1 MPSLERSG
9 SFQRSSEQEARP
21 TSPLNETLARLE
33 QAVAEIHDSE
43 TFRRY
48 LDAQS
53 RFHTYSPS
61 NALLV
66 LLQRPDATRVAGY
79 VTWQQLGRQVRKGER
94 GIRIVVPM
102 RRRKRAEDT
111 EEDDESRVYFG
122 SGTVFALDQ

>member
-9 SFQRSSEQEARP
+9 PFQRSPDQETRP

-53 RFHTYSPS
+53 RFHSYSWA
-61 NALLV
+61 NVMLILLA
-66 LLQRPDATRVAGY
+66 RPDATRVAGY
-79 VTWQQLGRQVRKGER
+79 VTWQKLGRQVRKGER
-94 GIRIVVPM
+94 GIRIV
-102 RRRKRAEDT
+102 
-111 EEDDESRVYFG
+111 
-122 SGTVFALDQ
+122 